1 MTDATEHVVESY
13 GITPLFCALVGGIGG
28 LAAICTKYLGQDHQF
43 VVSAL
48 AVDNTDA
55 VLTMAIGYAI
65 IGPILIFLGAVFGW
79 ASGEQNK
86 IKLLALGISAP
97 ALVTTYAGGESM
109 FETRATAQVQSIE
122 TATAFATGPDR
133 LLGYLSPVTP
143 VQAGVIV
150 PGVSPLPQQHA
161 AGDVFVVG
169 GVKDSVKLFFGVG
182 KNQALVT
189 HYRVIAGSY
198 PSRQAAE
205 KQARRINAEN
215 PSMAA
220 FVGTRTDGN
229 PNYPVVLV
237 AETLPQNE
245 ATRLR
250 SQAMQL
256 NSVSNAYVSAS
267 PN

>member
-1 MTDATEHVVESY
+1 MTDATEPVVESY
-13 GITPLFCALVGGIGG
+13 GISPLFCALVGGIGG

-97 ALVTTYAGGESM
+97 ALVTTYAGGQSM
-109 FETRATAQVQSIE
+109 FDTRVTAEIRSIE
-122 TATAFATGPDR
+122 SAPAIASGPAS
-133 LLGYLSPVTP
+133 LPGLLSPVTP
-143 VQAGVIV
+143 VQAGMVA
-150 PGVSPLPQQHA
+150 PGLSPALQA
-161 AGDVFVVG
+161 DGAGTIWLTG
-169 GVKDSVKLFFGVG
+169 GVKESVQLFFGVG
-182 KNQALVT
+182 KQQALET
-189 HYRVIAGSY
+189 HYRVIVGSHAN
-198 PSRQAAE
+198 RQAAE
-205 KQARRINAEN
+205 NQARRINAER
-215 PSMAA
+215 PSMSA
-220 FVGTRTDGN
+220 FVGTRADGN

-237 AETLPQNE
+237 AEALPRGE
-245 ATRLR
+245 ANRLR

-256 NSVSNAYVSAS
+256 DSINQAYVSAS
-267 PN
+267 PR